1 MANVYDV
8 ASYILGK
15 LPTPLPSVKLHKL
28 IYYAQAW
35 SLVWEDH
42 PLFCE
47 RIEAW
52 VNGPV
57 VPSLYD
63 LHRGNYQVSECPKG
77 NLEALPPEDTST
89 IDAVLEFY
97 GNKSSQWLSD
107 LTHSELPWI
116 LARKGLSP
124 NQRGNS
130 EITLESM
137 IEYYSGLSRA

>member
-8 ASYILGK
+8 AAYVLSR

-35 SLVWEDH
+35 SLVWEEH
-42 PLFCE
+42 PLFGE

-57 VPSLYD
+57 VPALYD
-63 LHRGNYQVSECPKG
+63 LHRGNYQVSDCPKG
-77 NLEALPPEDTST
+77 KPADLPPEDSST

-107 LTHSELPWI
+107 LTHSESPWI
-116 LARKGLSP
+116 MARKGLSP

-137 IEYYSGLSRA
+137 IEYYSGIPRA